1 MTTDGRRQWV
11 WSQNCG
17 GRREIHRLYT
27 LLLLRLSQPV
37 TLTCFKASG
46 PACIK
51 LSEPLGI
58 FITNQG
64 TSGGTEDDIGTT
76 RRCPGKKKM
85 PQLEQQGASCRASY
99 YIPAARHVYVGLR
112 RKQGRAESAVRLN
125 PAWAVHRPKHPIVI
139 LGGTRLLVVLQSG
152 IARCNQLIT

>member
-1 MTTDGRRQWV
+1 MTDGRRQWV

-27 LLLLRLSQPV
+27 LLRLSQTV
-37 TLTCFKASG
+37 TLPCFKASG

-51 LSEPLGI
+51 LHCASGHI
-58 FITNQG
+58 HNQG
-64 TSGGTEDDIGTT
+64 TSGGKDDIGTT
-76 RRCPGKKKM
+76 RGCPGKKKM

-112 RKQGRAESAVRLN
+112 RKQGRAESAAVVR
-125 PAWAVHRPKHPIVI
+125 RPKHPIVI
-139 LGGTRLLVVLQSG
+139 LGGTHLLVVLQSR

>member
-27 LLLLRLSQPV
+27 LLRLSQPV
-37 TLTCFKASG
+37 TLPCFKASG

-51 LSEPLGI
+51 LCEPLGI

-64 TSGGTEDDIGTT
+64 TSGGSDDIGTT

-125 PAWAVHRPKHPIVI
+125 PAWAVHRPIVI
-139 LGGTRLLVVLQSG
+139 LGGTRFLAVLQSG